1 MIDLD
6 ELERLRAENER
17 LRAKLE
23 DIDRIGRDALRKGG
37 HPSPDDGNAAYAIG
51 WLEARN
57 DRKSRATQPQRE
69 AAIYGA
75 VFANAYP
82 HVSTRVA
89 MSHAED
95 AVEAWRAAQNGA
107 PMGNPAWGDVCP
119 ECDFCEVECMC
130 QRMAQR
136 ESERAYEAWA
146 AREREYQAWCERE
159 AEKTQKGG
167 SDG

>member
-1 MIDLD
+1 MIKRYDLINVPCHGGYDSYD
-6 ELERLRAENER
+6 ELQEVEDGGWVRYDDHAAEVERLRAENER

-23 DIDRIGRDALRKGG
+23 DTDRIGRDALRKGG
-37 HPSPDDGNAAYAIG
+37 HPAPDDWNAAYAIG

-57 DRKSRATQPQRE
+57 DREFRVTQAQRE

-75 VFANAYP
+75 VYANAYP

-95 AVEAWRAAQNGA
+95 AVEAWRAAQ
-107 PMGNPAWGDVCP
+107 
-119 ECDFCEVECMC
+119 
-130 QRMAQR
+130 
-136 ESERAYEAWA
+136 
-146 AREREYQAWCERE
+146 
-159 AEKTQKGG
+159 KGG

>member
-1 MIDLD
+1 MPIDLD

-57 DRKSRATQPQRE
+57 DREFRATQAQRE

-75 VFANAYP
+75 VIARYGIHLNESVARRA
-82 HVSTRVA
+82 HEAAERVLT
-89 MSHAED
+89 
-95 AVEAWRAAQNGA
+95 AWRA
-107 PMGNPAWGDVCP
+107 
-119 ECDFCEVECMC
+119 
-130 QRMAQR
+130 
-136 ESERAYEAWA
+136 
-146 AREREYQAWCERE
+146 
-159 AEKTQKGG
+159 TQKGG